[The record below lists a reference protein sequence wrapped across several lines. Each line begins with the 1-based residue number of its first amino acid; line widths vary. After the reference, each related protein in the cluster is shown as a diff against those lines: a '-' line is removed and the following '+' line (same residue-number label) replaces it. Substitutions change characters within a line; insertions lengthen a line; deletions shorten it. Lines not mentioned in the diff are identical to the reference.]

1 MIKENLELV
10 EKHIQEACAAAG
22 RSREELTLIAV
33 SKTNPAARI
42 YEAYEAGIR
51 DFGENRV
58 KELFSKREQLP
69 ADIRWH
75 LIGHLQTNK
84 VKSVLGKTVL
94 IHGIDSLKLLDSID
108 FESRKQGIVSEGLLE
123 VNVAGEESK
132 FGFLPEELFPLLDRL
147 RQYRN
152 LKICGLMTVAPNVQ
166 NPEENR
172 AVFRRLRELS
182 IDIKSKKVD
191 NVSMNVLS
199 MGMTGDYRVA
209 IQEGAT
215 LIRVGTGIF
224 GAREIGEERQ

>member
-1 MIKENLELV
+1 M
-10 EKHIQEACAAAG
+10 
-22 RSREELTLIAV
+22 
-33 SKTNPAARI
+33 
-42 YEAYEAGIR
+42 
-51 DFGENRV
+51 
-58 KELFSKREQLP
+58 
-69 ADIRWH
+69 
-75 LIGHLQTNK
+75 
-84 VKSVLGKTVL
+84 KSVLGKTVL